1 MKNIPR
7 PACTDATPE
16 TVSSPDRRKALKST
30 SALLLCSGLG
40 LARQVLAD
48 DAANSHPKVGDQLAR
63 ADGEGR
69 PAAMHSTE
77 ILPNARPVP
86 AFPLDPA
93 SGAMRDGSRLNKVIL
108 IRVAP
113 QDLTPDVQPYA
124 AGGVLAYSSVCTHQG
139 CEISEWVPKDQTL
152 MCYCHFSKFSPGRA
166 GEVMAGPAP
175 RALPLLPLKEVD
187 GVLVVAGPF
196 TARPGVAKSA

>member
-7 PACTDATPE
+7 TACTNATPE
-16 TVSSPDRRKALKST
+16 TVSSPDRREALKAT
-30 SALLLCSGLG
+30 SALLFCAGMG
-40 LARQVLAD
+40 FARQALAND
-48 DAANSHPKVGDQLAR
+48 EANSHPKVGDQLAR
-63 ADGEGR
+63 ADDEGR
-69 PAAMHSTE
+69 PTAMRSAE
-77 ILPNARPVP
+77 ILPNTKPVA

-108 IRVAP
+108 IRVDP
-113 QDLTPDVQPYA
+113 QELSPDVQPYA

-175 RALPLLPLKEVD
+175 RTLPLLPLKEVD
-187 GVLVVAGPF
+187 GVLFVAGPF

>member
-1 MKNIPR
+1 MKNIPC

-63 ADGEGR
+63 ADSEGR
-69 PAAMHSTE
+69 PAAMHSAE

-93 SGAMRDGSRLNKVIL
+93 SGVMRDGSRLNKVIL

-175 RALPLLPLKEVD
+175 RTLPLLPLKEVD